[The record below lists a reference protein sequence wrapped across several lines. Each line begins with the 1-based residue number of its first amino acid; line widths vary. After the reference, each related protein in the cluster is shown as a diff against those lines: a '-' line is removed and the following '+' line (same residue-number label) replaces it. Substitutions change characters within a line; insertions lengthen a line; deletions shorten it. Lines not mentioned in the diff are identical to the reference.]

1 MANPNPA
8 APPAGHYDF
17 ERTNAELAAD
27 GLVFNPIPFRNR
39 WPGAGKHTLATGSV
53 LVGDHEYGPKASE
66 REIVIRCIRHLG
78 LDRPSKQSCFAQ
90 GQDKAPK
97 VKEGTKGCQCCDT
110 VSSLV
115 RHDCNENLE
124 DALDKWVP
132 RFTVLVKLCLKI
144 VESPDED
151 GAVHFLSQ
159 IVGMGSSGGTDGLYP
174 IVRVSP
180 NCTMRFCFSLF
191 YDIMG
196 YESFHPIFDPFQKLL
211 RKLYQKPFL
220 SNLTYGKIFCS
231 LQPSL
236 SGRGKEEL
244 VTTFA
249 LDPRSGDNTYTSENV
264 KLHWLDGGEVE
275 GINLWPEKSRT
286 FNDKFWKLIRA
297 KLKGCLYS
305 ANSRILVAT
314 DINNPLFTLTGNG
327 IPDPHFADAV
337 GIDLDGADIDLKPLL
352 SESLRLL
359 IETAGSS
366 GKQLSHLLQLDA
378 FCPSIVSSSPNRPP
392 TRGDC
397 LRRLL
402 QDFGLAGDDLDAVD
416 PCLDAFWTHTKSAC
430 LALIPNK
437 PLSAVEYELFSTAA
451 FRVTTRANM
460 DNLEQ
465 MAQVPHLSPSS
476 GWIQRLVDSP
486 GGGGRYVFK
495 VTVPLC
501 TEGCYTRI
509 HESSQDQEGKIVFT
523 PHGQMFIRPASLIEG
538 DGFRAGILG
547 NPRMHFL
554 VALLPGGQV
563 DAILDETEAFARAW
577 ANDHPSRFIFH
588 GLPPHMSEY
597 SVQSSVGNA
606 SAFFS
611 SQFSLF
617 FGMFGL

>member
-8 APPAGHYDF
+8 APPARHYDF

-27 GLVFNPIPFRNR
+27 GLNFNPTPFKKK
-39 WPGAGKHTLATGSV
+39 WPGKCGYVLATGSV
-53 LVGDHEYGPKASE
+53 LVDGHEHGPKASE
-66 REIVIRCIRHLG
+66 REIVVRCIRHVAF
-78 LDRPSKQSCFAQ
+78 DRPPKQKCFNM
-90 GQDKAPK
+90 GQEKAPK
-97 VKEGTKGCQCCDT
+97 VKEGTKGCRCCDT

-115 RHDCNENLE
+115 RDDCNRNLE
-124 DALDKWVP
+124 EALDIWVP

-174 IVRVSP
+174 MVRVSP
-180 NCTMRFCFSLF
+180 NCTIRFCFSLF

-211 RKLYQKPFL
+211 RKVYQKPFL
-220 SNLTYGKIFCS
+220 SNLTCGKIFCS

-236 SGRGKEEL
+236 SVDDKQAL
-244 VTTFA
+244 LSTFA
-249 LDPRSGDNTYTSENV
+249 LDPRSGDNMYTSEYVNS
-264 KLHWLDGGEVE
+264 LWLDGGQVQ
-275 GINLWPEKSRT
+275 GVNLGPENNSKT
-286 FNDKFWKLIRA
+286 FNKKHWKPIRA
-297 KLKGCLYS
+297 ALKECLYS
-305 ANSRILVAT
+305 ASSRIFVAA

-327 IPDPHFADAV
+327 NPDPHFANAV
-337 GIDLDGADIDLKPLL
+337 GIDLDGPDILDLKPLL

-359 IETAGSS
+359 IEKAGSS
-366 GKQLSHLLQLDA
+366 GKKQTPLLELDA
-378 FCPSIVSSSPNRPP
+378 FCPSIVSSTPNRPP
-392 TRGDC
+392 TRKDC
-397 LRRLL
+397 LRTLL
-402 QDFGLAGDDLDAVD
+402 QDFGLAGDDLEAVE
-416 PCLDAFWTHTKSAC
+416 PCLEAFWTHTKSAC

-437 PLSAVEYELFSTAA
+437 PLSAVEYHLFATAA

-476 GWIQRLVDSP
+476 GWIQRLVDSS

-509 HESSQDQEGKIVFT
+509 HESSEDYEGKIVFT
-523 PHGQMFIRPASLIEG
+523 PHGHMFIRPASLIEG

-547 NPRMHFL
+547 NPRLHFL

-563 DAILDETEAFARAW
+563 DAILDETEAFTSAW
-577 ANDHPSRFIFH
+577 NNDVPSRYFVIPST
-588 GLPPHMSEY
+588 GPPVSQY
-597 SVQSSVGNA
+597 SVQQGGP
-606 SAFFS
+606 FFS